1 MLETLFGLSIGI
13 TLADVCALTALTTVI
28 VEVLKNALP
37 KKFPTKAL
45 TVVIA
50 LAITI
55 TLGITS
61 FGYAAS
67 TIILCALAGFIV
79 AFISMNGFDSL
90 KEIWKRFSVD
100 KIAESLMSEDENTDD
115 EEDIE
120 IGEYSEGENEVLE
133 EDEVEGEG

>member
-28 VEVLKNALP
+28 VEVLKNTLP
-37 KKFPTKAL
+37 KNFPTKAL
-45 TVVIA
+45 TVIIA
-50 LAITI
+50 LAITL

-61 FGYAAS
+61 FGCAAS
-67 TIILCALAGFIV
+67 TILICTLTGFIV

-100 KIAESLMSEDENTDD
+100 KVAENLMNKDENTDD
-115 EEDIE
+115 EEDVE
-120 IGEYSEGENEVLE
+120 IGKYSEGENEVLE

>member
-13 TLADVCALTALTTVI
+13 SLSDLGALTALTTII
-28 VEVLKNALP
+28 VEVLKNVLP

-45 TVVIA
+45 TIIVA
-50 LAITI
+50 L
-55 TLGITS
+55 TLTLIFGIMS
-61 FGYAAS
+61 FGSAVS
-67 TIILCALAGFIV
+67 SIVISALAGFIV

-90 KEIWKRFSVD
+90 KEIWNRFTAD
-100 KIAESLMSEDENTDD
+100 KIVEEFMSEMDDD
-115 EEDIE
+115 EEDVQ